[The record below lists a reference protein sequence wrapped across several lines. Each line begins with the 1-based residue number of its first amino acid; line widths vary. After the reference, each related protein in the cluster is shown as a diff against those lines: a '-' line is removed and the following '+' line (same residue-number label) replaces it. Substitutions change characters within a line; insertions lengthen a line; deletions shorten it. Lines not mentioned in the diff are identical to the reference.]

1 MATAVTSS
9 IANKKVI
16 AKPKAR
22 VKKTRKRKKKGK
34 NYYFNQGTEKAIIRY
49 NKTDD
54 AGLKNIIY
62 NEHIHKAF
70 DKLAENIIHTFKFYY
85 FDVSSIEVKH
95 EVVSF
100 MVMNMHKF
108 KEGKGKA
115 FSYFSIVAK
124 NYLILHNNK
133 NYKMGKIHSQMDVL
147 DYKRNLMGENTTTE
161 TAEKSVLFVDE
172 LHRFWDTNLS
182 NIFRRDKDIRVADS
196 VLHIFRIKEN
206 IENFNKK
213 ALYILIR
220 EMTGSNTQH
229 ITRIINVMKK
239 YNKRLQYEFDRY
251 GTVDV
256 SHTGSI
262 VNE

>member
-1 MATAVTSS
+1 M
-9 IANKKVI
+9 VI
-16 AKPKAR
+16 ATESGSVVKVKSPVKPI
-22 VKKTRKRKKKGK
+22 VKKKKAKKK
-34 NYYFNQGTEKAIIRY
+34 NYYFHQGTEDAIIRY
-49 NKTDD
+49 NKSDD
-54 AGLKNIIY
+54 YRLKNTIY
-62 NEHIHKAF
+62 NEHIRKPF

-85 FDVSSIEVKH
+85 FDVSSEEVKH

-100 MVMNMHKF
+100 LVLNMHKF

-133 NYKMGKIHSQMDVL
+133 NYKMGKIHHEMDVL
-147 DYKRNLMGENTTTE
+147 DYKRNILEERGR
-161 TAEKSVLFVDE
+161 AEKTEGAELFINE
-172 LHRFWDTNLS
+172 LHRFWDTNLT
-182 NIFRRDKDIRVADS
+182 NVFRRDKDIRVADA

-220 EMTGSNTQH
+220 EMTSSNTQH

-239 YNKRLQYEFDRY
+239 YNKRLMFEFEKE

-256 SHTGSI
+256 SYTGSL
-262 VNE
+262 VRE